1 MGVGCLIV
9 ALRDAAGNKGCPA
22 AERGLLERRVRGGS
36 STCCGSGS
44 RVRWAGAALMEPARL
59 VCVGATAATG
69 AGSSPRRERLKRRSI
84 AVLTDYM
91 FVACAVSTYGKFIYI
106 FIVYT
111 CY

>member
-44 RVRWAGAALMEPARL
+44 RVR
-59 VCVGATAATG
+59 
-69 AGSSPRRERLKRRSI
+69 
-84 AVLTDYM
+84 
-91 FVACAVSTYGKFIYI
+91 
-106 FIVYT
+106 
-111 CY
+111 